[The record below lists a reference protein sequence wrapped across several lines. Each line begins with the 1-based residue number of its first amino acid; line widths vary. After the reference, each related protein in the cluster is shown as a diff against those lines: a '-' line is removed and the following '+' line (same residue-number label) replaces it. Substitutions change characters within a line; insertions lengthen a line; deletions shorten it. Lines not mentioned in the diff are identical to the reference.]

1 MKIENPIFLNDQWNM
16 VRFQVREN
24 DRVQTYDTTIPEDLE
39 TTTNKYLIA
48 LKEQHDFEEL
58 KQQYNTR
65 LQQHRDRQAYAATRA
80 EIHQASE
87 SLKELF
93 ELKVRMFEDYPFL
106 SKLCQEDQSLVRRAP
121 DKSLLNAILVMLIQ
135 RYTETNNLSVLDLYE
150 EIEDHIFE
158 KLAAEEDT

>member
-1 MKIENPIFLNDQWNM
+1 M
-16 VRFQVREN
+16 
-24 DRVQTYDTTIPEDLE
+24 
-39 TTTNKYLIA
+39 
-48 LKEQHDFEEL
+48 
-58 KQQYNTR
+58 
-65 LQQHRDRQAYAATRA
+65 
-80 EIHQASE
+80 
-87 SLKELF
+87 F

>member
-65 LQQHRDRQAYAATRA
+65 LQQH
-80 EIHQASE
+80 
-87 SLKELF
+87 
-93 ELKVRMFEDYPFL
+93 
-106 SKLCQEDQSLVRRAP
+106 
-121 DKSLLNAILVMLIQ
+121 
-135 RYTETNNLSVLDLYE
+135 
-150 EIEDHIFE
+150 
-158 KLAAEEDT
+158 